1 MERRIGQDNIIL
13 LCDSYSPDS
22 KRLHECFQQA
32 DIDCLAVVMEED
44 YFLPE
49 GVVSIYD
56 FLFYGS
62 NAGNENTGKP
72 KYFNGY
78 MGNERGNRK
87 IWEDSLSA

>member
-72 KYFNGY
+72 KYFN
-78 MGNERGNRK
+78 
-87 IWEDSLSA
+87 EDSLSA